1 MHIHEHYLVQQ
12 NKDALVSQNRIRMIR
27 ARASLVAM
35 VARAS
40 LVAMVAR
47 ASLVAMVA
55 RASWV
60 AVHVVI
66 GLGMLIPLLL

>member
-1 MHIHEHYLVQQ
+1 
-12 NKDALVSQNRIRMIR
+12 MIR

-35 VARAS
+35 VARE
-40 LVAMVAR
+40 
-47 ASLVAMVA
+47 SLVAMVA